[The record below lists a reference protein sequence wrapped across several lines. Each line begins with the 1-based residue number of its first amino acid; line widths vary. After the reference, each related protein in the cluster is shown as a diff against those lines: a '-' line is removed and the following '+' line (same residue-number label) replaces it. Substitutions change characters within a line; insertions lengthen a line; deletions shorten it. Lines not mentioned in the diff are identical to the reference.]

1 MPFRWNV
8 FSNNFDIVDEAG
20 GLSPIIAINGDSGQ
34 ATPDGNNE
42 ISILADDSTAN
53 NSNGITSVAGSST
66 VTITLTNR
74 IRSTASTSGAASA
87 DLVTFDLSILT
98 TAIVR
103 FSFEVVCK
111 DATAANGSG
120 YTLTSTFLIAG
131 GAATRINTP
140 FSEDDESNNITD
152 NTVNMVASGTNAILR
167 VSGSAGYDLDRT
179 AVGHYIVG

>member
-53 NSNGITSVAGSST
+53 NSNGITSVAGSNT

-74 IRSTASTSGAASA
+74 ITATASTSGAATA
-87 DLVTFDLSILT
+87 NLVTFDLSSFT

-103 FSFEVVCK
+103 FSFLVVGR
-111 DATAANGSG
+111 DATALNGVSAEIG
-120 YTLTSTFLIAG
+120 ATFLIAG
-131 GAATRINTP
+131 GAATRIDTP
-140 FSEDDESNNITD
+140 YVDDDQSANLADSSID
-152 NTVNMVASGTNAILR
+152 FVASGTNAILQ
-167 VSGSAGYDLDRT
+167 VTGQSGFSLDWT